1 LSLETCLEKGEEL
14 SGAAEGAPL
23 AGGDVLREAVKPEA
37 LGVVHPVGVQIRITN
52 ISTRVIVRA
61 DSKGVLKACRWLRTR
76 RSESR
81 YTFPMLILAA
91 LAAAISLLAAS
102 SASGE
107 TPRVITERDSGKTF
121 HVSRGHERT
130 VRLSNRYV
138 WTEPRVI
145 GNAVRLL
152 QVNYFVDPGFQEW
165 TIHARARGTVRISAV
180 GSGGTSRLFR
190 IRVIV
195 P

>member
-1 LSLETCLEKGEEL
+1 M
-14 SGAAEGAPL
+14 
-23 AGGDVLREAVKPEA
+23 V
-37 LGVVHPVGVQIRITN
+37 IR
-52 ISTRVIVRA
+52 
-61 DSKGVLKACRWLRTR
+61 
-76 RSESR
+76 
-81 YTFPMLILAA
+81 AA

-107 TPRVITERDSGKTF
+107 TPRVITDRDSGKTF

-130 VRLSNRYV
+130 VRLSSRYV

-145 GNAVRLL
+145 GSAVRLI

-165 TIHARARGTVRISAV
+165 TIRARARGTARISAV
-180 GSGGTSRLFR
+180 GDGATRKLFR
-190 IRVIV
+190 IRVLV